1 MQGREQHQH
10 GPYLVCKPI
19 AGQQEHANGVSDR
32 CTLTHNTAER
42 GAVLWQP
49 SQTPGTDSRTVLPE
63 PTAAAGEPPAG
74 GTSLGQPLSAGTKAA
89 ENKE

>member
-32 CTLTHNTAER
+32 CTLTHNAAER
-42 GAVLWQP
+42 GAVTLAAL
-49 SQTPGTDSRTVLPE
+49 TDTRDRQQDSTARAHSRCR
-63 PTAAAGEPPAG
+63 
-74 GTSLGQPLSAGTKAA
+74 
-89 ENKE
+89 

>member
-32 CTLTHNTAER
+32 CTLTHNAAER
-42 GAVLWQP
+42 GAVTLAAL
-49 SQTPGTDSRTVLPE
+49 TDTRTVLPE

-74 GTSLGQPLSAGTKAA
+74 GTSWGQPLSAGTKAA
-89 ENKE
+89 ENEE